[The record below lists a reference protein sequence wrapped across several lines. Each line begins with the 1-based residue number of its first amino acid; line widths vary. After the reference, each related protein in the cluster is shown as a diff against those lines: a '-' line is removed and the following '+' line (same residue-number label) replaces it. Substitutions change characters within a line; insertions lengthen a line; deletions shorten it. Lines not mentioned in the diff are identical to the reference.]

1 MGGMSTEII
10 IDNGDATFKSSQ
22 DCTKILEHTKRLH
35 NEGIHGGDEMRHAA
49 RIPQVIVEQYLNQN
63 GILFSEFMSN
73 EVHIKRMLNDPAL
86 AGFRV
91 WAGRV

>member
-1 MGGMSTEII
+1 MGAMTTEVS

-22 DCTKILEHTKRLH
+22 DCTGILDHTKRLH
-35 NEGIHGGDEMRHAA
+35 NEGIHGSNEMRHAA
-49 RIPQVIVEQYLNQN
+49 RIPQVVIEQYLTQN

-86 AGFRV
+86 AGFRI